1 VLPFRTTTSCRFVG
15 ALTLIGWL
23 LLAGGA
29 SLHAAPQVIPE
40 RGPFP
45 LSLRWSIDLAGP
57 PLQGASPVAD
67 PERVYLAMDAGT
79 VVAYDAQD
87 GKERWRRE
95 LVAVQPLIVDAGI
108 VFAATKS
115 TICALRAEDGG
126 TIWEAPVA
134 VTAPLLAHAGWLIAI
149 AAKDVVAIRAADG
162 SRVWHN
168 EVGESLSQPA
178 IDGDRLFISLTNK
191 QVVAL
196 SVPSGAPLWE
206 RALEGVP
213 ESPFATNDRVYVGAS
228 DRRFYCV
235 KQQNGEVDWTQR
247 IGSAPV
253 GHAAADRSHLYVV
266 ALDNV
271 LRAYD
276 RGNGNQRWTHPL
288 KRRAAT
294 GPEVLGAMVLVPSA
308 ASPEIWVWTA
318 GGKAGATVTLP
329 AEPAVPPAF
338 VDRGADGAF
347 IFVVT
352 GGLANQWRLA
362 LLAPAPDLPL
372 VPFETVPGTALKPE
386 EPVDISSRTVR
397 ARRLTPSSIRSGVG
411 AENDSRMVFGC
422 DAPTKNASPA
432 T

>member
-1 VLPFRTTTSCRFVG
+1 VA
-15 ALTLIGWL
+15 ALAIIGSL
-23 LLAGGA
+23 QLLADGGSLRAA
-29 SLHAAPQVIPE
+29 SPPIPE

-67 PERVYLAMDAGT
+67 AARVYLAMDAGT
-79 VVAYDAQD
+79 VVAYDARD
-87 GKERWRRE
+87 GQERWRRE
-95 LVAVQPLIVDAGI
+95 LVAVQPLIVDAGV
-108 VFAATKS
+108 VFVATKAA
-115 TICALRAEDGG
+115 IYALRAEDGS
-126 TIWEAPVA
+126 TVWENPASA
-134 VTAPLLAHAGWLIAI
+134 TAPLLAHAGWLIAI
-149 AAKDVVAIRAADG
+149 AGKDVIAIRAADG
-162 SRVWHN
+162 SGVWHN
-168 EVGESLSQPA
+168 EVGDSVSQPA
-178 IDGDRLFISLTNK
+178 IDGDRLFVSLTNK

-206 RALEGVP
+206 RELDGVP
-213 ESPFATNDRVYVGAS
+213 ESPFAANDRVYIGAS

-276 RGNGNQRWTHPL
+276 SGNGNQRWTHPL

-294 GPEVLGAMVLVPSA
+294 GPEVLGSMVLVPSA

-318 GGKAGATVTLP
+318 AGKAGATVTLP

-338 VDRGADGAF
+338 VDRGADGAL

-372 VPFETVPGTALKPE
+372 VPFETVPGTVLKVE
-386 EPVDISSRTVR
+386 EPIEGPV
-397 ARRLTPSSIRSGVG
+397 
-411 AENDSRMVFGC
+411 
-422 DAPTKNASPA
+422 
-432 T
+432 

>member
-1 VLPFRTTTSCRFVG
+1 MPPLRTTISCRLAA
-15 ALTLIGWL
+15 ALTLVGTL
-23 LLAGGA
+23 QLVVGGA
-29 SLHAAPQVIPE
+29 PLRAALPASE

-45 LSLRWSIDLAGP
+45 LALRWSIDLAAP
-57 PLQGASPVAD
+57 PLAGASPVAD
-67 PERVYLAMDAGT
+67 PDRVYIATTGGM
-79 VVAYDAQD
+79 VVAYDATD
-87 GKERWRRE
+87 GHERWRRQ
-95 LVAVQPLIVDAGI
+95 LLGSQPLIVDAGL
-108 VFAATKS
+108 VFAATAS
-115 TICALRAEDGG
+115 AIHALRAEDGS
-126 TIWEAPVA
+126 TVWESPVA
-134 VTAPLLAHAGWLIAI
+134 ATAPSLAHAGWLIA
-149 AAKDVVAIRAADG
+149 VAGKEIVALRTADG

-168 EVGESLSQPA
+168 EVGESVSQPA
-178 IDGDRLFISLTNK
+178 IDGDRLFVSLTNK

-206 RALEGVP
+206 RELDGVP

-228 DRRFYCV
+228 DRRFYCL
-235 KQQNGEVDWTQR
+235 KQQNGEVEWTQR

-294 GPEVLGAMVLVPSA
+294 GPEVLGSMVLVPSA
-308 ASPEIWVWTA
+308 ASAEIWAWTA
-318 GGKAGATVTLP
+318 SGKAAAAVNLP
-329 AEPAVPPAF
+329 GEPAVPPAF

-372 VPFETVPGTALKPE
+372 VPFETVPGRVLKAE
-386 EPVDISSRTVR
+386 ELADGPV
-397 ARRLTPSSIRSGVG
+397 
-411 AENDSRMVFGC
+411 
-422 DAPTKNASPA
+422 
-432 T
+432 